1 MKPENP
7 RSPPGARHGVFPLLI
22 HVLPGWLMAKVNPSA
37 PTHHWHLP
45 GALRIDGPLDADI
58 FERCWGAMIQR
69 HETLR
74 STFRSSLLGKPLLCV
89 NKSVPLQFE
98 RVDLTDYPNAVREAV
113 LRDRM
118 REQLLLPFDWKRA
131 PPWRI
136 TLYRLD
142 QNRHVCFL
150 AIHHIIFDAWSQRVL
165 LQDMAAFYRAYASSA
180 PTPLAPAPGQYADY
194 IAEHMAALKGG
205 KLEKTLAYWECAI
218 TPPPTFLEALF
229 DHPLRPG
236 YSHAGRFEPFSVP
249 HPLREELMR
258 ASQALKA
265 TLFAL
270 LLANFYLLLYR
281 RTREGRLL
289 VSVPVANRTRA
300 RYKNAVGCFGRLLPM
315 VARIDEHK
323 TFAELVH
330 EVGLTI
336 RAGIKHQDVPLL
348 RVFERLG
355 IKDPKHWSAMNQVT
369 FAYQN
374 ALQSRE
380 TAAGVDFALEIPWD
394 LLGVARGPLICH
406 LHEGADGLHGHWEY
420 TACLF
425 EQETI
430 RRWIGEY
437 QRLMQVTAAQPH
449 ASIAAILNATVH

>member
-1 MKPENP
+1 
-7 RSPPGARHGVFPLLI
+7 
-22 HVLPGWLMAKVNPSA
+22 
-37 PTHHWHLP
+37 
-45 GALRIDGPLDADI
+45 
-58 FERCWGAMIQR
+58 
-69 HETLR
+69 
-74 STFRSSLLGKPLLCV
+74 
-89 NKSVPLQFE
+89 
-98 RVDLTDYPNAVREAV
+98 
-113 LRDRM
+113 
-118 REQLLLPFDWKRA
+118 
-131 PPWRI
+131 
-136 TLYRLD
+136 
-142 QNRHVCFL
+142 
-150 AIHHIIFDAWSQRVL
+150 
-165 LQDMAAFYRAYASSA
+165 
-180 PTPLAPAPGQYADY
+180 
-194 IAEHMAALKGG
+194 
-205 KLEKTLAYWECAI
+205 
-218 TPPPTFLEALF
+218 
-229 DHPLRPG
+229 
-236 YSHAGRFEPFSVP
+236 
-249 HPLREELMR
+249 
-258 ASQALKA
+258 
-265 TLFAL
+265 
-270 LLANFYLLLYR
+270 
-281 RTREGRLL
+281 
-289 VSVPVANRTRA
+289 
-300 RYKNAVGCFGRLLPM
+300 M